1 MVLRLFQ
8 NRQQP
13 QLIQQALLQSEDIA
27 DDIFEEAQISD
38 AAQADPIV
46 FKDPE
51 FKSPAVDSLNLTL
64 AILTVLQVILIIVT
78 WLGIVP
84 LFSGKPP
91 ESYRRMMEQ
100 APDSLQEIFQRD

>member
-91 ESYRRMMEQ
+91 ESYRRMME
-100 APDSLQEIFQRD
+100 